1 MKKLMTILGSFII
14 ASVVLTSCGGKKSE
28 ERVKATVPGLYEID
42 NTVIPNLPANPT
54 QGE

>member
-14 ASVVLTSCGGKKSE
+14 ASLVLTSCGGNDPE
-28 ERVKATVPGLYEID
+28 VNVKAQKQID